1 VRSDLE
7 AVGKQGKCR
16 WIDGWE
22 QRRDANRSF
31 PPDKSLNAQICKL
44 LHLGSGNFYIS
55 DEKISDI
62 SNLETVNILED
73 LEKIS
78 KFLNLKGC

>member
-1 VRSDLE
+1 ME

-31 PPDKSLNAQICKL
+31 PPHKSLDAQICEL
-44 LHLGSGNFYIS
+44 LHLASGNFYIS
-55 DEKISDI
+55 DEKICNI
-62 SNLETVNILED
+62 SNLETVTSWRIWRKSET
-73 LEKIS
+73 S
-78 KFLNLKGC
+78 

>member
-1 VRSDLE
+1 ME

-31 PPDKSLNAQICKL
+31 PPHKSLNAQICKL
-44 LHLGSGNFYIS
+44 LDLGSQIS
-55 DEKISDI
+55 DEKICDI
-62 SNLETVNILED
+62 SNLETVTSWRIWRKSET
-73 LEKIS
+73 S
-78 KFLNLKGC
+78 